1 MATGPQDDVQQTLRE
16 VVEAQNA
23 SNETLT
29 KIAEHLMNSAKTQ
42 KEQSDSQ
49 KKLLD
54 QQIESR
60 KQEKQDLKDLE
71 KAFNNA
77 YGKATENE
85 KALSSII
92 STGIKAIPKDL
103 SIGKASADVL
113 DVFNKIR
120 NSNKKSQALM
130 QQYKNNKEDI
140 IEKAS
145 ESAAKSLDHFGKSV
159 TNATDVLNNIS
170 SGKKGHSS
178 ASIAKSLQQDI
189 KDSGNVTQG
198 GKGVLGKIGG
208 LLGGGRGGLGK
219 VAGGLLGGGGGGI
232 AGKLMGMA
240 VGGMPGPL
248 KVLDIGIKL
257 GKIAN
262 NLQKELADQGSITG
276 EGRGAAVK
284 AQWGAAKMGFNPFDR
299 LSTAFAAEIIGA
311 FRDKGFKGDLANSL
325 GSSFGAVTKKMG
337 EGLSKDLLPTV
348 TDFAS
353 SLRASGASS
362 AQVKEDMN
370 AFNKSIL
377 DLYQSAPKAN
387 NSVKDLNDGF
397 AVLTG
402 NIMKMGGATLET
414 GSQVSGFLSKL
425 FGQQGTP
432 GGFGMSPV
440 GGIGAVKVA
449 QMMTQAAPY
458 LAGRLGIAAPLA
470 FVGDNARKVTNE
482 LYKVFADL
490 WKAAPPEFQ
499 SNPQAYAAYLLAG
512 YLPAIGMGGFTVD
525 QVVGLMK
532 ATGTGNVT
540 ATIAAGTS
548 WTKGLGLQKVGSD
561 SANAL
566 STLARSKGGAKN
578 ITKEDIEGIK
588 NNSGI
593 SGYLSRGGKVEDI
606 VSYLQNKKGGIGG
619 GTLASFMRGKLQEG
633 EISGNADLSPS
644 SFAKNTLLRGTKDI
658 QSAAL
663 FSDQDEIKRT
673 VDDLIA
679 KALPQLDK
687 NSEAYRE
694 LTTTG
699 GGINGLQRLG
709 DVTLQLNANASD
721 QKIIAMILDG
731 LEAKMADMSGTTKVQ
746 INQ

>member
-1 MATGPQDDVQQTLRE
+1 MAAGPQDDVQTILRD
-16 VVEAQNA
+16 VIVAQQA
-23 SNETLT
+23 SNKTLEE
-29 KIAEHLMNSAKTQ
+29 IANHLMNSAKMQ
-42 KEQSDSQ
+42 KEQSDWQ

-54 QQIESR
+54 QQRESR
-60 KQEKQDLKDLE
+60 KEEKQELEDLQKTFD
-71 KAFNNA
+71 NA
-77 YGKATENE
+77 YGKARENE
-85 KALSSII
+85 KFSNKII
-92 STGIKAIPKDL
+92 STGIGSIPKEL

-113 DVFNKIR
+113 NVLNEIR
-120 NSNKKSQALM
+120 NPNKKSQALM
-130 QQYKNNKEDI
+130 QQYKNDKKDI
-140 IEKAS
+140 LKKAS
-145 ESAAKSLDHFGKSV
+145 ESAAKNLDHFGKSV

-178 ASIAKSLQQDI
+178 ASIAKSLQEDI
-189 KDSGNVTQG
+189 KDAKGITHG
-198 GKGVLGKIGG
+198 GKGILGKIGG
-208 LLGGGRGGLGK
+208 SLIGGKGGLGK
-219 VAGGLLGGGGGGI
+219 AVGGGM

-240 VGGMPGPL
+240 VESILPTPL
-248 KVLDIGIKL
+248 KLLYLGIKL

-276 EGRGAAVK
+276 EGRGAAVN
-284 AQWGAAKMGFNPFDR
+284 AQYGAAKMGFNPFDR
-299 LSTAFAAEIIGA
+299 LSTAFAGEIIGA

-377 DLYQSAPKAN
+377 DLYHSAPKAN
-387 NSVKDLNDGF
+387 DSVKDLNDGF

-402 NIMKMGGATLET
+402 NIMKMGGSTVET
-414 GSQVSGFLSKL
+414 GDQVSAFLSKL

-432 GGFGMSPV
+432 GGMGMSPV
-440 GGIGAVKVA
+440 GGIGAVQVA

-532 ATGTGNVT
+532 ATGTGNVA

-606 VSYLQNKKGGIGG
+606 VSYLQNKKGDIGG
-619 GTLASFMRGKLQEG
+619 GSLASFMRGKLQEG

-663 FSDQDEIKRT
+663 FSNQDEIKKT

-709 DVTLQLNANASD
+709 DITLQLNANASD